1 MDEKLIEYL
10 ESRLKEN
17 PHSLL
22 FARLADLYIEN
33 GEIDKAITLCNEG
46 IKDHPSYSTGYFILA
61 KAYIQKKEYDKA
73 ESALKNALSY
83 DQQYLSA
90 HKLLGDMLLK
100 AGWENLALD
109 HYNAILEI
117 DPFEEK
123 VKEIVKK
130 IAPSPTEKTPLLEK
144 EEEPISELPLE
155 EIAPEPPLEE
165 SSSEPLAPEPELDW
179 MDQIREFSPLE
190 ESPIPPPESP
200 ATSNEFPSQPLPF
213 QEEKTSELLFSEPQS
228 PFFQPELSPLPPPPT
243 PPETPEELIVP
254 MEEEKPILEEQP
266 MEISPPE
273 EMVESSQEPIIVP
286 PEAPR
291 SEPPQ
296 VTPSQETEQS
306 TPFPPPPPPPEPE
319 KISKIPKAFV
329 TPTLGEIYIAQ
340 GQYEKAIQIYQAL
353 LEKNPNEKR
362 YKEKIEEIQRKLREA
377 SGR

>member
-1 MDEKLIEYL
+1 MESEKLLEYL

-22 FARLADLYIEN
+22 FARLADLYIEL
-33 GEIDKAITLCNEG
+33 GRTDEAIRLCTEG

-100 AGWENLALD
+100 AGWENLAMD
-109 HYNAILEI
+109 HYNTILEV

-130 IAPSPTEKTPLLEK
+130 ITPKTIEKTPLLEK
-144 EEEPISELPLE
+144 EEEPISEEPFE
-155 EIAPEPPLEE
+155 EPT
-165 SSSEPLAPEPELDW
+165 SEPLASDSELEW

-190 ESPIPPPESP
+190 EESPIPPPEISP
-200 ATSNEFPSQPLPF
+200 ISTEATPQETLV
-213 QEEKTSELLFSEPQS
+213 QEEKPTEPFIPEKKEDESLLFEPDLEPIS
-228 PFFQPELSPLPPPPT
+228 PPPP
-243 PPETPEELIVP
+243 PPQEIPEQPLVP
-254 MEEEKPILEEQP
+254 MEEEKPVLEKEP
-266 MEISPPE
+266 MEFLPAEETAESYQESIPVSPEKRP
-273 EMVESSQEPIIVP
+273 
-286 PEAPR
+286 
-291 SEPPQ
+291 SEPP
-296 VTPSQETEQS
+296 PLISSQETEQ
-306 TPFPPPPPPPEPE
+306 PPPPVSEP
-319 KISKIPKAFV
+319 KNVSQIPKTFV

-340 GQYEKAIQIYQAL
+340 GQYEKALQIYQAL

-362 YKEKIEEIQRKLREA
+362 YKEKIEEIQRKLRES
-377 SGR
+377 SGK